1 MLIKPGSRPRSD
13 QNQGSCLG
21 VPFPTPS
28 TLASAGLGSACFCY
42 HPQGPTMA
50 LYGAMGGSLLPCSVH
65 ARATRTLLMQQTDKG
80 AGSALFHQLLP
91 RPVRS
96 FIH

>member
-1 MLIKPGSRPRSD
+1 
-13 QNQGSCLG
+13 
-21 VPFPTPS
+21 
-28 TLASAGLGSACFCY
+28 
-42 HPQGPTMA
+42 MA

-96 FIH
+96 FIHSFYVCWSFVCMCLCEGVRSPGSTVTDSLSFHVGAGK